1 MSRCPTAP
9 LRVRRMLGRL
19 LLIVPIAAA
28 AALTPVAADVTNA
41 ATTTTTV
48 VATPTSVHLSGR
60 WYAVFN
66 ASLLGRRGEASHQ
79 LGATLS
85 YTFTGSSVS
94 LIGPK
99 STHGSS
105 ARVSIDGRLV
115 RTVSALASTYQPR
128 ATLFS
133 AHWASSGKHTITV
146 SVAATRYAFIVSG
159 LVVQRTVAPATTV
172 ASGKVVTVGPSTS
185 AATFRSLAANLSVGV
200 IQMAAGTYHGYRAVD
215 LPNRAGH
222 PLTIR
227 PVAGA
232 TVTFDASRDGNYG
245 DRAFGFLGASYITFD
260 GTPGRFVFQHYLI
273 AQTGVFLLINAS
285 HITIKGVTFT
295 NIAANARSNAQSSHL
310 FYVSHGVSYLDIENI
325 SASHLLASDE
335 PGGVYGLN
343 GIQLYTGGT
352 APAIHDVTVR
362 NVSISSADWGVVV
375 RNGAYHLLFDGVHL
389 TSCGHGG
396 VSAAADFGS
405 NNTGTVRSSTSTV
418 SYSRPLI
425 LGVMTDGGSN
435 SFH

>member
-1 MSRCPTAP
+1 MPPRP
-9 LRVRRMLGRL
+9 RRAIIRL
-19 LLIVPIAAA
+19 LLIAPLAIAAALAPAASAAA
-28 AALTPVAADVTNA
+28 AAAS
-41 ATTTTTV
+41 TTSTTV
-48 VATPTSVHLSGR
+48 VATPSTMALHGSWYTVTS
-60 WYAVFN
+60 
-66 ASLLGRRGEASHQ
+66 ASLLGGRGLATHQ
-79 LGATLS
+79 IGATLS
-85 YTFTGSSVS
+85 YTFTGSGISV
-94 LIGPK
+94 IGPK

-105 ARVSIDGRLV
+105 ARISVDGRYV
-115 RTVSALASTYQPR
+115 QTVSTHSTVYQAR
-128 ATLFS
+128 ATIYAANWGS
-133 AHWASSGKHTITV
+133 NAKHTVTL
-146 SVAATRYAFIVSG
+146 SVAESKYAFVVNAVVRRTIV
-159 LVVQRTVAPATTV
+159 QTTNT
-172 ASGKVVTVGPSTS
+172 VVTVGPSTS
-185 AATFRSLAANLSVGV
+185 AATFRSLASNLSIGV

-260 GTPGRFVFQHYLI
+260 GTPGRFVFEHYLI

-285 HITIKGVTFT
+285 HITIKGVTFS

-310 FYVSHGVSYLDIENI
+310 FYISHGVSYLDIENV
-325 SASHLLASDE
+325 SASHLLAADE

-405 NNTGTVRSSTSTV
+405 NNTGTVRRSTSTV